1 MTAKYRNTKKNRR
14 TTYSTGSRRRGRRR
28 FRRFPKLLLPVLL
41 LFCFLS
47 YEFPEETQELL
58 SRFDLILPD
67 FLPGQGETAPGS
79 GDFEVHFLDVGQG
92 LSVLVRSD
100 GHALLY
106 DGGDREASSF
116 VVSYLKRQGIETL
129 DYVVASHYD
138 SDHINGLIG
147 ALNVF
152 SVETVIGPDYVH
164 DSKTYDSFMQ
174 TVADCGLP
182 VTHPAVGSVYAL
194 GDSSFTVLS
203 PQEIVSES
211 NNNSVAIRI
220 VNGQNSFLLS
230 GDAEYQSEEAM
241 CYSGLPLSSDVI
253 CPGHHGSSNAT
264 SSLFLSY
271 TRPKYA
277 VISVG
282 ADNDY
287 GHPHSETLQRL
298 SDYGVTVYR
307 TDLEGTIVAYSD
319 GEEISWKFEK

>member
-1 MTAKYRNTKKNRR
+1 MAAKYKNRKKNYR
-14 TTYSTGSRRRGRRR
+14 TTYRRKKPRTR
-28 FRRFPKLLLPVLL
+28 FRRYPRILLPFLL
-41 LFCFLS
+41 ILCFFT
-47 YEFPEETQELL
+47 YRFPQETQKLL
-58 SRFDLILPD
+58 SRFDLELPR
-67 FLPGQGETAPGS
+67 FFPGQSENGPGS

-106 DGGDREASSF
+106 DGGNRDASSY
-116 VVSYLKRQGIETL
+116 VVSYLKRQGIRTL

-138 SDHINGLIG
+138 ADHLSGLIG
-147 ALNVF
+147 ALNAF
-152 SVETVIGPDYVH
+152 SVEAVIGPDYVH
-164 DSKTYDSFMQ
+164 DSKTYDSFIQ
-174 TVADCGLP
+174 TVAGNGLS
-182 VTHPAVGSVYAL
+182 VTHPEVGSVYSL
-194 GDSSFTVLS
+194 GDSSFTILS

-211 NNNSVAIRI
+211 NNNSVAIRV
-220 VNGQNSFLLS
+220 VNGKNSFLLS
-230 GDAEYQSEEAM
+230 GDAEYQSEEDM
-241 CYSGLPLSSDVI
+241 CYSGLNLASDVI

-264 SSLFLSY
+264 SRLFLSY

-287 GHPHSETLQRL
+287 GHPHRETLQRL
-298 SDYGVTVYR
+298 ADAGATVYR

>member
-1 MTAKYRNTKKNRR
+1 MAEKYKNRKKNYH
-14 TTYSTGSRRRGRRR
+14 TASRRKKPRIR
-28 FRRFPKLLLPVLL
+28 FKRYPRILLPLLLIL
-41 LFCFLS
+41 CFLT
-47 YEFPEETQELL
+47 YHFPQETQKLL
-58 SRFDLILPD
+58 SRFGLELPG
-67 FLPGQGETAPGS
+67 FLPGQTENGPGS

-100 GHALLY
+100 DHALLY
-106 DGGDREASSF
+106 DGGNRDASSY
-116 VVSYLKRQGIETL
+116 VVSYLKRQGIRTL
-129 DYVVASHYD
+129 DYVIASHYD
-138 SDHINGLIG
+138 ADHLSGLIG

-152 SVETVIGPDYVH
+152 PAGTVIGPDYIH
-164 DSKTYDSFMQ
+164 DSKTYASFMQ
-174 TVADCGLP
+174 MVADKGLS
-182 VTHPAVGSVYAL
+182 VTHPEVGSVYSL
-194 GDSSFTVLS
+194 GNSSFTILS

-220 VNGQNSFLLS
+220 VNGKNSFLLS
-230 GDAEYQSEEAM
+230 GDAEYQSEEDM
-241 CYSGLPLSSDVI
+241 CYSGLNLASDVI

-287 GHPHSETLQRL
+287 GHPHRETLQRL
-298 SDYGVTVYR
+298 ADAGTTVYR